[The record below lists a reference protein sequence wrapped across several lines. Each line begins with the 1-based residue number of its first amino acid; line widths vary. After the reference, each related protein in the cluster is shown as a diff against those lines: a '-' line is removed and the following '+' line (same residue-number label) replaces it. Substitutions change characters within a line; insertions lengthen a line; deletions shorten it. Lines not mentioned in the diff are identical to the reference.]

1 MHTSAVNLNNRQNT
15 NTSNII
21 KNNNSNI
28 NNTNVLINNNCS
40 SGNSNSNIIIGNN
53 GGIALDHHIGGLVGG
68 GTSTEAAK
76 NQLEQLNTMRE
87 ALFSQDG
94 WGCQHVNQDT
104 NWEVPSSPEPTNK
117 DPSGPPMWKPTIN
130 NGTDLWESNLRNGGQ
145 PTAQPVQKT
154 PWGHTPSTNL
164 GGTWGE
170 DDDCTDAS
178 NVWTG
183 GPAGPS
189 AVVTGVT
196 PGSSATGPSNGP
208 QWGQSVGVSGAGVQ
222 AAVAAPTSIT
232 GVTPGGRW
240 LIVFSFYNY

>member
-1 MHTSAVNLNNRQNT
+1 
-15 NTSNII
+15 
-21 KNNNSNI
+21 
-28 NNTNVLINNNCS
+28 
-40 SGNSNSNIIIGNN
+40 
-53 GGIALDHHIGGLVGG
+53 
-68 GTSTEAAK
+68 
-76 NQLEQLNTMRE
+76 MRE

-104 NWEVPSSPEPTNK
+104 NWEVPSSPEPANK

-145 PTAQPVQKT
+145 PTTQPVQKT

-189 AVVTGVT
+189 GAAVVGVAGVASGQGT
-196 PGSSATGPSNGP
+196 TVPTNGP
-208 QWGQSVGVSGAGVQ
+208 QWGQGSVGVGVSGAGVQ
-222 AAVAAPTSIT
+222 SAVAAPSSIA
-232 GVTPGGRW
+232 GVTPGG
-240 LIVFSFYNY
+240 NYIYF